1 MITWTNYLISDIYRS
16 FCETKSWKKTHQGFE
31 TDLYLFEFG
40 IGAGTWCFCSVG
52 FAEGL
57 HSNNSLFLRVCS
69 KVFNL
74 SLPFSFLSL
83 SIWLCYYRIQQ
94 ESFEHIWSTNFFF
107 NNFINKIKW
116 NKIITKWFFQLLIRR
131 LYLSLLNEMNMTLL
145 NPTQPIKRVIHFTKT
160 HVIFLL
166 EPKFGTKPFP

>member
-1 MITWTNYLISDIYRS
+1 MKHVEYVITWTNYLISDIYCS
-16 FCETKSWKKTHQGFE
+16 FCETKSWKKTHQGIE

-40 IGAGTWCFCSVG
+40 IGAGTWCFCTVG

-83 SIWLCYYRIQQ
+83 SLWLCYYKITWILCVEVVHSQYSIFHDYARLVMNFYENALDWPHPPPQRSNVAPLLTIIDIR
-94 ESFEHIWSTNFFF
+94 ESC
-107 NNFINKIKW
+107 
-116 NKIITKWFFQLLIRR
+116 
-131 LYLSLLNEMNMTLL
+131 
-145 NPTQPIKRVIHFTKT
+145 
-160 HVIFLL
+160 
-166 EPKFGTKPFP
+166 